1 MGMGSEIILIL
12 LVLLFVMILM
22 GFHIGIVLGVMSGL
36 GVYLIIGNAGAA
48 LSIISSTAYD
58 AVRNQIFA
66 VIPLFVLMGDLVA
79 KSGAATDLYRLCDR
93 GLSRLPG
100 RLAVAT
106 VAGNAV
112 FAAVTGVSVAS
123 AATFSRIAYPEM
135 RRFGYD
141 RRFALG
147 SIAGSAC
154 LGMLIPPS
162 ILLIVWG
169 ILTELSVGSLFVAGV
184 VPGLVLT
191 LVFATYNVVKAKRNP
206 ELAPRIEVDAS
217 DVETPAQRRAERLGG
232 LGILALIML
241 VIGGIWGGMFTPS
254 EAAGFGVIGALV
266 LGLAKGMRGK
276 ELMQAIYDA
285 GKTTAPILF
294 LLITASMY
302 SRLLA
307 FGGIVSIIQDFF
319 NGLGAGPAM
328 LILIITVVWLV
339 LGMVIDSVSIILLTV
354 PIFAPIAM
362 QTGFD
367 PIAFAIFGILVIE
380 AGLLTPPFGLLV
392 YTVKGSVPDPDVTL
406 TDIFVG
412 STPYMVMIM
421 FVAFLIWAF
430 PKLATGLLVL
440 M

>member
-1 MGMGSEIILIL
+1 MGSEIILIL
-12 LVLLFVMILM
+12 LVAIFVMILI
-22 GFHIGIVLGVMSGL
+22 GFHIGVVLGLVSGL
-36 GVYLIIGNAGAA
+36 GVYLIIGNAEAA

-66 VIPLFVLMGDLVA
+66 VIPLFVLMGDIVA

-135 RRFGYD
+135 RKYGYD

-169 ILTELSVGSLFVAGV
+169 ILTELSVGALFVAGV
-184 VPGLVLT
+184 VPGLVLSFF
-191 LVFATYNVVKAKRNP
+191 FAAYNVIKAKRNP
-206 ELAPRIEVDAS
+206 EVAPKIVVDDS
-217 DVETPAQRRAERLGG
+217 DLETPEQRRSERFGG
-232 LGILALIML
+232 LGILALIAL
-241 VIGGIWGGMFTPS
+241 VIGGIWGGLFTPS
-254 EAAGFGVIGALV
+254 EAAGIGVVGALM

-285 GKTTAPILF
+285 GRTTAPILF

-307 FGGIVSIIQDFF
+307 FGGIVAIIQDFF
-319 NGLGAGPAM
+319 NGLGVGPAM
-328 LILIITVVWLV
+328 LILIIAIIWLL
-339 LGMVIDSVSIILLTV
+339 LGMIIDSVSIILLTV
-354 PIFAPIAM
+354 PIFAPMIV

-406 TDIFVG
+406 ADIFAG
-412 STPYMVMIM
+412 SVPYLIMILMV
-421 FVAFLIWAF
+421 AALIWAF
-430 PKLATGLLVL
+430 PVISTGLLII